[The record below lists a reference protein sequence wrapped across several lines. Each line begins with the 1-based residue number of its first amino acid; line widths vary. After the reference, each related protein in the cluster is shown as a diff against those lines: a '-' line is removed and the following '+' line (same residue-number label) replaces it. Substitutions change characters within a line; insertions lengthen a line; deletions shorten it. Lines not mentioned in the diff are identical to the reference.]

1 MFEDDEKLINFEPK
15 YPNTL
20 PQDWKDIDN
29 PTIYEISATLD
40 TLKKMY
46 ADQVRDLNQGRV
58 DTELGE
64 ENLRNIAT
72 NYQSIKSILFE
83 PR

>member
-1 MFEDDEKLINFEPK
+1 MFEDDEKLIEFVPA
-15 YPNTL
+15 YPYIL
-20 PQDWKDIDN
+20 PQDWKDFGN
-29 PTIYEISATLD
+29 PTVYEITATLD

-46 ADQVRDLNQGRV
+46 VDQVKDLNQGRI

-72 NYQSIKSILFE
+72 NYQSIKAILFQ

>member
-1 MFEDDEKLINFEPK
+1 MFENDKAILEFKPK
-15 YPNTL
+15 YLHTL
-20 PQDWKDIDN
+20 PQDWQDVDN
-29 PTIYEISATLD
+29 PTVREISATLD

-58 DTELGE
+58 DIEIGE

-72 NYQSIKSILFE
+72 NYQSIKSILFQ

>member
-1 MFEDDEKLINFEPK
+1 MFEDDEKIIEFVPK
-15 YPNTL
+15 YPHTL
-20 PQDWKDIDN
+20 PQDWADIN
-29 PTIYEISATLD
+29 CPTVPEIVATLD

-58 DTELGE
+58 ETELGE

-72 NYQSIKSILFE
+72 NYQTIKAILFE

>member
-1 MFEDDEKLINFEPK
+1 MFDKDEKIIEFKPK
-15 YPNTL
+15 YPHTL
-20 PQDWKDIDN
+20 PQDWEDEDN
-29 PTIYEISATLD
+29 PTIYEINATLE

-46 ADQVRDLNQGRV
+46 ADQVRDIESDVTTKEQ
-58 DTELGE
+58 GE

-72 NYQSIKSILFE
+72 NYQSIKSILFQ

>member
-1 MFEDDEKLINFEPK
+1 MFDNDEILHFIPN
-15 YPNTL
+15 YPPTL
-20 PQDWKDIDN
+20 PQDWKDENN
-29 PTIYEISATLD
+29 PSVYEINATLE

-46 ADQVRDLNQGRV
+46 ADQVKDLEKGKISKQQ
-58 DTELGE
+58 GE

-72 NYQSIKSILFE
+72 NYQSIKAILFQ

>member
-1 MFEDDEKLINFEPK
+1 MFEDDEKLIEFVPK
-15 YPNTL
+15 YPHTL
-20 PQDWKDIDN
+20 PQNWKDSSS
-29 PTIYEISATLD
+29 PTVYEISATLD

-46 ADQVRDLNQGRV
+46 VDQVKDLNQGRIEP
-58 DTELGE
+58 ELGE

>member
-1 MFEDDEKLINFEPK
+1 MFEDDEKLIEFIPK
-15 YPNTL
+15 YPRTL

-29 PTIYEISATLD
+29 PSVYEISATLD

-46 ADQVRDLNQGRV
+46 VDQVKDLQNNLISA
-58 DTELGE
+58 DKGE

-72 NYQSIKSILFE
+72 NYQSIKSILFQSK
-83 PR
+83 

>member
-1 MFEDDEKLINFEPK
+1 MFEDDEKLIEFVPK
-15 YPNTL
+15 YPHTL
-20 PQDWKDIDN
+20 PQDWHDENN
-29 PTIYEISATLD
+29 PTVYEISATLE

-46 ADQVRDLNQGRV
+46 ADQVKDLSQGRV
-58 DTELGE
+58 DTEIGE

-72 NYQSIKSILFE
+72 NYQSIKSILFQ

>member
-1 MFEDDEKLINFEPK
+1 MFEDDEKIIEFVPK
-15 YPNTL
+15 YPHTL
-20 PQDWKDIDN
+20 PQDWHDIN
-29 PTIYEISATLD
+29 CPTAPEIVATLD

-46 ADQVRDLNQGRV
+46 ADQVRDLDQGRIKV
-58 DTELGE
+58 EIGE

>member
-1 MFEDDEKLINFEPK
+1 MFENDKDILEFKPQ
-15 YPNTL
+15 YPRTL
-20 PQDWKDIDN
+20 PQDWKDEKN
-29 PTIYEISATLD
+29 PTVYEISATLD

-46 ADQVRDLNQGRV
+46 SEQVKILNQGRCSAKK
-58 DTELGE
+58 GE

-72 NYQSIKSILFE
+72 NYQSIKAILFE

>member
-1 MFEDDEKLINFEPK
+1 MFDNDDDLIHFKPN
-15 YPNTL
+15 YPHTL
-20 PQDWKDIDN
+20 PQDWKNIDN
-29 PTIYEISATLD
+29 PTVYEISATLD

-58 DTELGE
+58 DTEIGE

>member
-1 MFEDDEKLINFEPK
+1 MFEDDEKIIEFIPK
-15 YPNTL
+15 YPHTL
-20 PQDWKDIDN
+20 PQDWVDVN
-29 PTIYEISATLD
+29 CPTILEIVATLD

-58 DTELGE
+58 ETELGE

-72 NYQSIKSILFE
+72 NYQSIKAILFE

>member
-1 MFEDDEKLINFEPK
+1 MFEDDEKLIEFTPK
-15 YPNTL
+15 YPRTL

-29 PTIYEISATLD
+29 PSVYEISATLD

-46 ADQVRDLNQGRV
+46 VDQVKDLQNNLISA
-58 DTELGE
+58 DKGE

-72 NYQSIKSILFE
+72 NYQSIKSILFQSK
-83 PR
+83 

>member
-1 MFEDDEKLINFEPK
+1 MFENDKNILEFKPK
-15 YPNTL
+15 YPHTL
-20 PQDWKDIDN
+20 PQDWQDVDN
-29 PTIYEISATLD
+29 PTVYEISATLD

-46 ADQVRDLNQGRV
+46 ADQVKDLNQERV
-58 DTELGE
+58 DVDVGE

-72 NYQSIKSILFE
+72 NYQSIKAILFE

>member
-1 MFEDDEKLINFEPK
+1 MFENEQDLIYFKPK
-15 YPNTL
+15 YPHTL
-20 PQDWKDIDN
+20 PQDWADENNPSID
-29 PTIYEISATLD
+29 EINATLD

-46 ADQVRDLNQGRV
+46 AAQVKDLKKNSIGK
-58 DTELGE
+58 DKGE

-72 NYQSIKSILFE
+72 NYQSIKAILFQ